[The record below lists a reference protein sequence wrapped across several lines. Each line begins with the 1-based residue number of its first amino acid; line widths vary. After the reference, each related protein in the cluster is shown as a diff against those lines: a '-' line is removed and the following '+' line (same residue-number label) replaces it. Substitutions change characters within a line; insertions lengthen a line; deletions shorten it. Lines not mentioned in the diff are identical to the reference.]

1 MCHEIVSDILVL
13 RVHPNITW
21 PFRIIFIFGLEW
33 YLRYFLI
40 YIYLNMIILEGHF
53 VSIRC

>member
-1 MCHEIVSDILVL
+1 MCHEIMSDILVL
-13 RVHPNITW
+13 RVHPNITG

-40 YIYLNMIILEGHF
+40 YI
-53 VSIRC
+53 S